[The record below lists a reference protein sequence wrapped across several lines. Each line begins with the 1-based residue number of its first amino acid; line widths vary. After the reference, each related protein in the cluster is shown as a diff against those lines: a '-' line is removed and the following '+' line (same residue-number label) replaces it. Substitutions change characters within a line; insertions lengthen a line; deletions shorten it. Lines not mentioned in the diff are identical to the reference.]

1 MPAKD
6 PAKRALHAM
15 MTTADAVE
23 KTLNRLLPKVAG
35 PEARLAEA
43 MRYATLGGGKRLR
56 PFLVVASADLFGVA
70 RDCSLRVGAAV
81 ECVHAYSL
89 IHDDLPCMDDDD
101 MRRGQPSTHKKFD
114 EATAVLAG
122 DALLTLAFEI
132 LSDERVH
139 NDPHVR
145 CELVKHLA
153 RAIGAHGMVGGQM
166 IDLASENAVL
176 DVAAITR
183 LQQMKTG
190 ALICFSAE
198 TGAILGR
205 APASSR
211 NALRGFAHDMG
222 LAYQIADDLLDI
234 EGSSEVIG
242 KSTGKDA
249 KAGKATLVS
258 ALGLERAR
266 MQAQMLT
273 QQAINHLDH
282 FGEKGVLLREVA
294 QFAINRTM

>member
-1 MPAKD
+1 MSVKD
-6 PAKRALHAM
+6 PTKRTQQAM
-15 MTTADAVE
+15 TATAEAVE
-23 KTLNRLLPKVAG
+23 KMLNRLLPKVTG

-56 PFLVVASADLFGVA
+56 PFLVVASADLFGVS
-70 RDCSLRVGAAV
+70 RDCSLRVGAAI
-81 ECVHAYSL
+81 ECVHSYSL

-132 LSDERVH
+132 LSDDRVH
-139 NDPHVR
+139 TDPHVR
-145 CELVKHLA
+145 CELIKHLA
-153 RAIGAHGMVGGQM
+153 KAIGSHGMVGGQM
-166 IDLASENAVL
+166 IDLTSENETL

-198 TGAILGR
+198 TGAILGK
-205 APASSR
+205 APVSSR
-211 NALRGFAHDMG
+211 SALRGYAHDMG
-222 LAYQIADDLLDI
+222 LAYQIVDDLLDI

-273 QQAINHLDH
+273 QQAMRHLDH
-282 FGEKGVLLREVA
+282 FGEKSVILREVA